1 MQYLKYILEHKKNVF
16 IECWKEG
23 LYLHAFT
30 HDLSKFRPSEF
41 IPYARY
47 FYGDYISNV
56 VLNNVSC
63 VENKSKIRTK
73 EQVKEKF
80 EKAWKLHYKRNK
92 HHWNHWIIYNGEIL
106 IDMPE
111 KYIKQMICDWKGMA
125 RKFGD
130 TAQEFYM
137 KNYDKIQLTRKSRL
151 DLEFELGLIDGVALV
166 SNMTWKNYCE
176 NIGITMKEDLR
187 QLGHIK

>member
-1 MQYLKYILEHKKNVF
+1 MKKYIEYLKYILEHKKNVF

-30 HDLSKFRPSEF
+30 HDISKFRPSEF
-41 IPYARY
+41 IPYARH

-63 VENKSKIRTK
+63 IENKSKIRTK
-73 EQVKEKF
+73 EQVKEEF

-92 HHWNHWIIYNGEIL
+92 HHWNHWVGR
-106 IDMPE
+106 DMPD
-111 KYIKQMICDWKGMA
+111 KYIKQMICDWKAMA

-137 KNYDKIQLTRKSRL
+137 KNYDSVELTRESRVY
-151 DLEFELGLIDGVALV
+151 LEFELGLIDSVFLV
-166 SNMTWKNYCE
+166 SNLMWKDYCE
-176 NIGITMKEDLR
+176 NIGITMEEDLR
-187 QLGHIK
+187 KLGHIK